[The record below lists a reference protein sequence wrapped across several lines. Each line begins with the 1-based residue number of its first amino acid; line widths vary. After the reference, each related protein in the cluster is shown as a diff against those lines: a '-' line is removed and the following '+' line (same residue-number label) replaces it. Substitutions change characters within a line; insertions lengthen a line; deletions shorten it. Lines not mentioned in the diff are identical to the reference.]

1 MSDPKDQLP
10 KVRPFVEIKTQPR
23 RNTVDVRGLLSIAL
37 LLVSMGS
44 LTIAGI
50 GAGKLVWDVFGEGL
64 GASLSKNHNG
74 MFEELVVIGLAYA
87 FGWGVALVTIRV
99 FGNLIYQIIIQTYA
113 VACLIAVSFLYLKI
127 IPKLYMQGYND
138 LQFWAYLFMLLGGL
152 TALISL
158 HLLIEGHDLRPFSI
172 PILFISVVQ
181 LFMIIYRYI
190 FAGAKSGYL
199 LSNLTIFVVMVSIS
213 ALMLAH
219 LGMLSSIRNFIDDLF
234 KPKGKGDDS
243 GNDDDDDSERD
254 AHWVGKE

>member
-1 MSDPKDQLP
+1 MIPPKDSLP
-10 KVRPFVEIKTQPR
+10 KVPPFVEIKTQPR

-64 GASLSKNHNG
+64 SNSLSNNPGG
-74 MFEELVVIGLAYA
+74 MFDELIVLGLAYA
-87 FGWGVALVTIRV
+87 FGWVVALVTIRV
-99 FGNLIYQIIIQTYA
+99 FANLIYPIIIQVYA
-113 VACLIAVSFLYLKI
+113 VTCLIAVSFLYLNI
-127 IPKLYMQGYND
+127 IPKLYTQGYNN

-152 TALISL
+152 TVLISL

-172 PILFISVVQ
+172 PLLFISVLQ

-190 FAGAKSGYL
+190 FAGAKPGYL

-219 LGMLSSIRNFIDDLF
+219 LGMLSSIRNFIDGLF
-234 KPKGKGDDS
+234 KPKGNGDDS

-254 AHWVGKE
+254 AHWIGKE